1 LKFNRPKLNSRLVAI
16 ANALVF
22 AMPSFADSSLRSAL
36 LEVWS
41 RYASFKAVRDFANEC
56 EPQSA
61 NTNNQSFAKWQAG
74 LGLSDQLDLLM
85 SSVFTVREIDAF
97 RSSERTSLLP
107 KLRQQF
113 PNCVSSTQLRVFL
126 ESRSANGGLHGMP
139 SNALATV
146 QKALNTNVAKPS
158 EGNTSKGVA
167 PPVTATSNA
176 GAVDQSTLEGVYMDQ
191 VSRLGYGGMMILDF
205 DSFAVYKDGTIC
217 KDIRTIAVGRSGK
230 LASRCGQWTR
240 AGNGFNAR
248 WQDGKTSKLEGNTFY
263 RTFPANKGETLNGRY
278 TATGGGGNTAL
289 GGDSAV
295 FVSKTYVFA
304 PDGTFSTQ
312 AAGGGGNS
320 GVTTLSRSSDGGTYT
335 LDRHTIELRFNDGRV
350 SRDGFFFFPSK
361 GQKTTDAIG
370 IGDSVY
376 SLKNK

>member
-1 LKFNRPKLNSRLVAI
+1 VKFTKLRHGSRFVAI
-16 ANALVF
+16 ASVLGF
-22 AMPSFADSSLRSAL
+22 STPSFADSSLRSAL
-36 LEVWS
+36 LEVWP
-41 RYASFKAVRDFANEC
+41 RYVSFKAMRDFANEC

-61 NTNNQSFAKWQAG
+61 SANNQSFAKWQTG
-74 LGLSDQLDLLM
+74 LGLSDQLESLL
-85 SSVFTVREIDAF
+85 STAFSAREIDAF
-97 RSSERTSLLP
+97 RATERKSLLP
-107 KLRQQF
+107 KMRQQF
-113 PNCVSSTQLRVFL
+113 PNCVSSAQLRTFL
-126 ESRSANGGLHGMP
+126 ESSIANGSLHGMP
-139 SNALATV
+139 PNALATV
-146 QKALNTNVAKPS
+146 QKALNTAVAKPLES
-158 EGNTSKGVA
+158 NTSKGVA
-167 PPVTATSNA
+167 APVATSSNA
-176 GAVDQSTLEGVYMDQ
+176 AAVDQSTLEGVYMDQ
-191 VSRLGYGGMMILDF
+191 VPAIGYGGMVILDF
-205 DSFAVYKDGTIC
+205 ASFAVYKDGTIC

-240 AGNGFNAR
+240 AGNGFTAR

-263 RTFPANKGETLNGRY
+263 RTFPASKGETLNGRY

-320 GVTTLSRSSDGGTYT
+320 GVTTLSRSSNGGTYT

-350 SRDGFFFFPSK
+350 LRDGFFFFPSK